1 MSIDALKWA
10 WTAPVDSASERLV
23 LLSLADRAGEE
34 HTAWP
39 SIARLENDTKLNR
52 KTVQKVIADLIEKGL
67 LADTGER
74 KGSTRSVRVLKL
86 LGVNDMRSYPK
97 NGQAS
102 NDDPSIPKNGIA
114 SSTSNPN
121 SGTATD
127 PNIGHAQNSSSPKNG
142 MASDP
147 KIGIQNLPLNPKI
160 KNKKNNTDDFL
171 TADEARAIWIPSL
184 EHVNTLLAE
193 KQQPASDQAEIDNL
207 IIDFN
212 RNNHGKD
219 HSQNQMYLHFRIWII
234 NARAAAGKVK
244 STSQPPATGQ
254 KQGKATKHDPADTS
268 KFQMESPTPK
278 NPAFDQRHDWE
289 PFGCGYTVGQ
299 IRKNLHQGETPEY
312 CLSRLISEK
321 AKAGQQ

>member
-67 LADTGER
+67 VADTGER
-74 KGSTRSVRVLKL
+74 KGPTRSVRVLKL
-86 LGVNDMRSYPK
+86 LGVNDIRSCPK
-97 NGQAS
+97 NGHAS
-102 NDDPSIPKNGIA
+102 NDDPSVPKNG
-114 SSTSNPN
+114 
-121 SGTATD
+121 TATN
-127 PNIGHAQNSSSPKNG
+127 PNIGYAQNSSSPKNG

-160 KNKKNNTDDFL
+160 KNKKNNTDGFL

-184 EHVNTLLAE
+184 EHVNTLLTE
-193 KQQPASDQAEIDNL
+193 KQQPAANQAEIDSL
-207 IIDFN
+207 IVDFN
-212 RNNHGKD
+212 RNNYGKD

-234 NARAAAGKVK
+234 NARAAAGKAK
-244 STSQPPATGQ
+244 STPQPPATGQ
-254 KQGKATKHDPADTS
+254 KQTKATKHDPADTS
-268 KFQMESPTPK
+268 KFQTESPIPK
-278 NPAFDQRHDWE
+278 NPAFDQRQDWE

-299 IRKNLHQGETPEY
+299 IRQNQQEGETPEY

-321 AKAGQQ
+321 AKAATT

>member
-67 LADTGER
+67 VADTGER
-74 KGSTRSVRVLKL
+74 KGPTRSVRVLKL
-86 LGVNDMRSYPK
+86 LGVNDIRSYPK
-97 NGQAS
+97 NGHAS
-102 NDDPSIPKNGIA
+102 NDDPSVPKNG
-114 SSTSNPN
+114 
-121 SGTATD
+121 TATN
-127 PNIGHAQNSSSPKNG
+127 PNIGYAQNSSSPKNG

-160 KNKKNNTDDFL
+160 KNKKNNTDGFL

-184 EHVNTLLAE
+184 EHVNTLLTE
-193 KQQPASDQAEIDNL
+193 KQQPATNQAEIDSL
-207 IIDFN
+207 IVDFN
-212 RNNHGKD
+212 RNNYGKD

-234 NARAAAGKVK
+234 NARAAAGKAK
-244 STSQPPATGQ
+244 SNPQPPATGQ

-268 KFQMESPTPK
+268 KFQTESPLPK
-278 NPAFDQRHDWE
+278 NPAFDQRQDWE

-299 IRKNLHQGETPEY
+299 IRQNQQEGETPEY